1 MTFYLVDD
9 DSSVLRVLDNI
20 IEEFDLGEVVGKAT
34 DSEMALGQILS
45 LKPDI
50 VVVDMLM
57 PSMDGCALVKAVKDG
72 LPEARFVMLSQVSS
86 KNIISKAY
94 DSGVEFFISK
104 PVNQIEIRNVLGN
117 IKDKLEMER
126 TFKLIEGMFN
136 KGGKTAVQKFPD
148 EDRFEEHIK
157 KIRLIFSK
165 LGIVG
170 EKGGEDLL
178 KICAYMLENDL
189 KTFDFRVR
197 DICDELCDNPKAME
211 QRLRRAI
218 NRGLI
223 NMANLG
229 IEDYMN
235 EIFVRFSGTLYD
247 FESVKAEMDY
257 IRGKRKSGGKISVR
271 KFIDNLILMILETA

>member
-9 DSSVLRVLDNI
+9 DSSVLRVLENI
-20 IEEFDLGEVVGKAT
+20 IEEFDLGDVVGKAI
-34 DSEMALGQILS
+34 DSEKALTQIPS
-45 LKPDI
+45 LKPSI

-57 PSMDGCALVKAVKDG
+57 PNMDGCALVKALKEG
-72 LPEARFVMLSQVSS
+72 LPDTRFVMLSQVSN

-94 DSGVEFFISK
+94 DCGVEFFISK

-117 IKDKLEMER
+117 IKEKLEMER
-126 TFKLIEGMFN
+126 TFKMIEGMFN
-136 KGGKTAVQKFPD
+136 RSDKHTSAKMPD
-148 EDRFEEHIK
+148 QLTEQMK
-157 KIRLIFSK
+157 KIKMIFSK
-165 LGIVG
+165 LGIMG
-170 EKGGEDLL
+170 EKGGEDLIQ
-178 KICAYMLENDL
+178 ICSYMLENNL

-223 NMANLG
+223 NLANIG

-235 EIFVRFSGTLYD
+235 ENFIRFSSTLYD
-247 FESVKAEMDY
+247 FENVKAEMDF
-257 IRGKRKSGGKISVR
+257 IRGKRESGGKISVR
-271 KFIDNLILMILETA
+271 KFIDNLILMVMEAS

>member
-34 DSEMALGQILS
+34 DSEVALGQILS
-45 LKPDI
+45 IKPDI

-136 KGGKTAVQKFPD
+136 KGGKIANSKSPG

-235 EIFVRFSGTLYD
+235 ENFVRFSGTLYD

>member
-136 KGGKTAVQKFPD
+136 KGGKTAIQKSPD

-178 KICAYMLENDL
+178 RICAYMLENDL

-235 EIFVRFSGTLYD
+235 ENFVRFSGTLYD
-247 FESVKAEMDY
+247 YESVKAEMDY

>member
-20 IEEFDLGEVVGKAT
+20 IEEFDLGDVVGKAT
-34 DSEMALGQILS
+34 DSEVALGQILNI
-45 LKPDI
+45 KPDI

-136 KGGKTAVQKFPD
+136 KGGKIANSKSPG

-235 EIFVRFSGTLYD
+235 ENFVRFSGTLYD

>member
-1 MTFYLVDD
+1 
-9 DSSVLRVLDNI
+9 
-20 IEEFDLGEVVGKAT
+20 
-34 DSEMALGQILS
+34 
-45 LKPDI
+45 
-50 VVVDMLM
+50 
-57 PSMDGCALVKAVKDG
+57 
-72 LPEARFVMLSQVSS
+72 
-86 KNIISKAY
+86 
-94 DSGVEFFISK
+94 
-104 PVNQIEIRNVLGN
+104 
-117 IKDKLEMER
+117 
-126 TFKLIEGMFN
+126 MFN
-136 KGGKTAVQKFPD
+136 KGGKIANSKSPG

>member
-20 IEEFDLGEVVGKAT
+20 IEEFDLGDVVGKAT
-34 DSEMALGQILS
+34 DSEVALGQILNI
-45 LKPDI
+45 KPDI

-136 KGGKTAVQKFPD
+136 KGGKIANSKSPG

>member
-9 DSSVLRVLDNI
+9 DSSVLRVLENI
-20 IEEFDLGEVVGKAT
+20 IEEYDLGEVVGKAT
-34 DSEMALGQILS
+34 DSEKALGQILS
-45 LKPDI
+45 LKPAI

-57 PSMDGCALVKAVKDG
+57 PAIDGCALVKTLKDD
-72 LPEARFVMLSQVSS
+72 LPDTRFVMLSQVSS

-94 DSGVEFFISK
+94 DCGVEFFISK

-117 IKDKLEMER
+117 IKEKLEMER

-136 KGGKTAVQKFPD
+136 KGVKVPSANLDNGD
-148 EDRFEEHIK
+148 ELQEQIR
-157 KIRLIFSK
+157 KIRMVFSK
-165 LGIVG
+165 LGILG

-178 KICAYMLENDL
+178 QICAYMLKNNL

-223 NMANLG
+223 NLANLG

-235 EIFVRFSGTLYD
+235 ENFIRFSGTLYD

-257 IRGKRKSGGKISVR
+257 IRGKRDSGGKISVR

>member
-20 IEEFDLGEVVGKAT
+20 IEEFDLGDVVGKAT
-34 DSEMALGQILS
+34 DSEVALGQILNI
-45 LKPDI
+45 KPDI

-136 KGGKTAVQKFPD
+136 KGGKIANSKSPG

-170 EKGGEDLL
+170 EKGGVDLL
-178 KICAYMLENDL
+178 KICDYMLENDL

>member
-9 DSSVLRVLDNI
+9 DSSVLRILENI
-20 IEEFDLGEVVGKAT
+20 IEEHDLGEVVGKAT
-34 DSEMALGQILS
+34 DSEEALTQIPN
-45 LKPDI
+45 LKPSI

-57 PSMDGCALVKAVKDG
+57 PNMDGCTLVKSLKAD
-72 LPEARFVMLSQVSS
+72 LPELRFVMLSQVSS

-94 DSGVEFFISK
+94 DCGVEFFISK

-117 IKDKLEMER
+117 IIEKMELEH
-126 TFKLIEGMFN
+126 TFKMIEGMFN
-136 KGGKTAVQKFPD
+136 KHDRHASKSPD
-148 EDRFEEHIK
+148 QITDQMK
-157 KIRLIFSK
+157 KIKIIFSK
-165 LGIVG
+165 LGIMG
-170 EKGGEDLL
+170 EKGGEDLIQ
-178 KICAYMLENDL
+178 ICAYMLENNL

-223 NMANLG
+223 NLANLG

-235 EIFVRFSGTLYD
+235 ENFIRFSSTLYD
-247 FESVKAEMDY
+247 FESVKAEMDF
-257 IRGKRKSGGKISVR
+257 IRGKRDSGGKISVR
-271 KFIDNLILMILETA
+271 KFVDNLILMIIEAA